1 MISIR
6 LYVFLFISTL
16 ICGCS
21 TGTFLRPTASNGE
34 FVKANQAC
42 PRPNGVIQFTPK
54 NKDWVHFR
62 VYALLPRQTGSG
74 TQLNIEVQTQVGL
87 GLPRSEWKG
96 EEFKRRAQHRFLFS
110 ASKPEVVLVRANG
123 SKTTIYVQLFWGE
136 RNLESNTILLV
147 SDKIILSQEELT
159 NFTIEFPTIFIDG
172 ESMDIPQIHF
182 APDQELEA
190 PVLNC

>member
-1 MISIR
+1 MLSTR
-6 LYVFLFISTL
+6 PYVFLLIFIL

-21 TGTFLRPTASNGE
+21 TGTFLRPTATKGE
-34 FVKANQAC
+34 FAKANQAC
-42 PRPNGVIQFTPK
+42 PGPNNVIQFSPK
-54 NKDWVHFR
+54 NNDWVHFR
-62 VYALLPRQTGSG
+62 VSALLPRQTGRE
-74 TQLNIEVQTQVGL
+74 TQLSIEVRTQVGL

-96 EEFKRRAQHRFLFS
+96 EEFKHRAQHRFLFS
-110 ASKPEVVLVRANG
+110 ALKPEITLVKADG

-136 RNLESNTILLV
+136 RNLESNTTLLV

-172 ESMDIPQIHF
+172 ESMYIPPIHF
-182 APDQELEA
+182 APDQEFEA